1 MRNAIR
7 NTIAAALT
15 ATMAIAGITPA
26 NACDACDEQALIA
39 PVDFGAGLD
48 LVDSDGDGL
57 PDVWE
62 QHGVILSDG
71 TAVPLPGYGA
81 DVNRPDLF
89 LQLNWMAS
97 EYRSLGCEDTYVDA
111 CDFADKRNLG
121 PSAQML
127 QEMVDLFNDHGIN
140 LHIDAGELFTNI
152 PNYTPQGG
160 ETVDYNRYY
169 FKDEIQAYK
178 LLDNIDEFLGERDNI
193 FRIGVIGDQIDQG
206 NYASGISLVGDN
218 SLFIANNRL
227 MGSDAKL
234 RNTIQHELGHTL
246 DLRHWGANDT
256 VGDLIKG
263 VSLPMAPEYDSV
275 MNYLYQFG
283 KFNYSEK
290 PYLLETPNGNAVVP
304 ADWDV
309 LKINTP
315 RIAADNLEIGDF
327 SAMAGAI
334 IDNKPEAPAKE
345 ENKAEAPAA
354 DKADDKVEAP
364 AQVEAEA
371 EAEAPAQADKANDKA
386 EEKVQDQ
393 AEADDNKADAEEQD
407 APAKVDNANKQA
419 DNNKPAGADVNI
431 AAIVA
436 PIVALLAIV
445 GIGFAFANMML

>member
-97 EYRSLGCEDTYVDA
+97 EYRSLGCDDNYVDA

-127 QEMVDLFNDHGIN
+127 QEMVDLFDDHGIN

-152 PNYTPQGG
+152 PNYTNPQGG

-169 FKDEIQAYK
+169 FQDEIQAYK

-234 RNTIQHELGHTL
+234 RNTILHELGHTL

-345 ENKAEAPAA
+345 ENK
-354 DKADDKVEAP
+354 VEAP
-364 AQVEAEA
+364 AQV
-371 EAEAPAQADKANDKA
+371 DKANDKA
-386 EEKVQDQ
+386 EEQVQDQ
-393 AEADDNKADAEEQD
+393 ADAEQD

-431 AAIVA
+431 AAIIA

-445 GIGFAFANMML
+445 GIGIGFANMML

>member
-97 EYRSLGCEDTYVDA
+97 EYRSLGCDDNYVDA

-152 PNYTPQGG
+152 PNYTNPQGG

-169 FKDEIQAYK
+169 FQDEIQAYK

-234 RNTIQHELGHTL
+234 RNTILHELGHTL

-345 ENKAEAPAA
+345 ENKVEAPAA

-371 EAEAPAQADKANDKA
+371 EAPAKANDKA
-386 EEKVQDQ
+386 DEKAEEQVQDQ
-393 AEADDNKADAEEQD
+393 AEAEQE
-407 APAKVDNANKQA
+407 APAKVDNAKKQA
-419 DNNKPAGADVNI
+419 DNNKPAEADVNI

-445 GIGFAFANMML
+445 GIGIGFANMML

>member
-97 EYRSLGCEDTYVDA
+97 EYRSLGCEDNYVDA

-127 QEMVDLFNDHGIN
+127 KEMVDLFNDHGIN

-178 LLDNIDEFLGERDNI
+178 LLDNIDNFLGERDNI

-234 RNTIQHELGHTL
+234 RNTILHELGHTL

-256 VGDLIKG
+256 VGELIKG

-315 RIAADNLEIGDF
+315 RIAADNLEIGNF

-345 ENKAEAPAA
+345 ENKVEAPAKV
-354 DKADDKVEAP
+354 DEKAEAP

-371 EAEAPAQADKANDKA
+371 EAPAKARNKANDKA
-386 EEKVQDQ
+386 EEQVQDQ
-393 AEADDNKADAEEQD
+393 ADAENNKADAEEQE
-407 APAKVDNANKQA
+407 APAKVDNAKKQA

-431 AAIVA
+431 VAIVA

-445 GIGFAFANMML
+445 GIGIGFANMML

>member
-169 FKDEIQAYK
+169 FQDEIQAYK

-234 RNTIQHELGHTL
+234 RNTILHELGHTL

-345 ENKAEAPAA
+345 ENKAEAPAKV
-354 DKADDKVEAP
+354 DEKVEAP

-371 EAEAPAQADKANDKA
+371 EAPAKANDEANDKA
-386 EEKVQDQ
+386 EEQVQDQ
-393 AEADDNKADAEEQD
+393 AEAEQD
-407 APAKVDNANKQA
+407 APAKVDNAKKQA

>member
-1 MRNAIR
+1 
-7 NTIAAALT
+7 
-15 ATMAIAGITPA
+15 
-26 NACDACDEQALIA
+26 
-39 PVDFGAGLD
+39 
-48 LVDSDGDGL
+48 
-57 PDVWE
+57 
-62 QHGVILSDG
+62 
-71 TAVPLPGYGA
+71 
-81 DVNRPDLF
+81 
-89 LQLNWMAS
+89 
-97 EYRSLGCEDTYVDA
+97 
-111 CDFADKRNLG
+111 
-121 PSAQML
+121 
-127 QEMVDLFNDHGIN
+127 
-140 LHIDAGELFTNI
+140 
-152 PNYTPQGG
+152 
-160 ETVDYNRYY
+160 
-169 FKDEIQAYK
+169 
-178 LLDNIDEFLGERDNI
+178 
-193 FRIGVIGDQIDQG
+193 
-206 NYASGISLVGDN
+206 ISLVGDN

-234 RNTIQHELGHTL
+234 RNTILHELGHTL

-334 IDNKPEAPAKE
+334 IDNKPETPAKE
-345 ENKAEAPAA
+345 ENKVEAPAA
-354 DKADDKVEAP
+354 DKAEAP

-371 EAEAPAQADKANDKA
+371 EAPAKANDKANDKA

-393 AEADDNKADAEEQD
+393 AEAEQD
-407 APAKVDNANKQA
+407 APAKVDIAKKQA

-431 AAIVA
+431 VAIVA

>member
-97 EYRSLGCEDTYVDA
+97 EYRSLGCDDNYVDA

-127 QEMVDLFNDHGIN
+127 QEMVDLFDDHGIN

-169 FKDEIQAYK
+169 FQDEIQAYK

-234 RNTIQHELGHTL
+234 RNTILHELGHTL

-345 ENKAEAPAA
+345 ENKVEAPAKV
-354 DKADDKVEAP
+354 DEKAEAP

-371 EAEAPAQADKANDKA
+371 EAPAKANDKANDKA
-386 EEKVQDQ
+386 EEQVQDQ
-393 AEADDNKADAEEQD
+393 ADAEQD

-419 DNNKPAGADVNI
+419 DNNKPAEADVNI
-431 AAIVA
+431 AAIIA

-445 GIGFAFANMML
+445 GIGIGFANMML

>member
-97 EYRSLGCEDTYVDA
+97 EYRSLGCDDNYVDA

-127 QEMVDLFNDHGIN
+127 KEMVDLFNDHGIN

-169 FKDEIQAYK
+169 FQDEIQAYK

-227 MGSDAKL
+227 MGSDEKL
-234 RNTIQHELGHTL
+234 RNTILHELGHTL

-334 IDNKPEAPAKE
+334 IDNKPEAPA
-345 ENKAEAPAA
+345 A

-371 EAEAPAQADKANDKA
+371 EAPAKANDKANDKA

-393 AEADDNKADAEEQD
+393 ADAEQD

-419 DNNKPAGADVNI
+419 DNNKPAEADVNI
-431 AAIVA
+431 AAIIA

-445 GIGFAFANMML
+445 GIGIGFANMML

>member
-97 EYRSLGCEDTYVDA
+97 EYRSLGCDDTYVDA

-127 QEMVDLFNDHGIN
+127 KEMVDLFNDHGIN

-160 ETVDYNRYY
+160 ETVAYNRYY

-234 RNTIQHELGHTL
+234 RNTILHELGHTL

-345 ENKAEAPAA
+345 ENKVEAPAA
-354 DKADDKVEAP
+354 DKADEKVEVP

-371 EAEAPAQADKANDKA
+371 EAPAKANDKANDKA

-393 AEADDNKADAEEQD
+393 AEAEQD

-419 DNNKPAGADVNI
+419 DNKPAEADVNI

>member
-1 MRNAIR
+1 MRNVIR

-152 PNYTPQGG
+152 PNYTNPQGG

-234 RNTIQHELGHTL
+234 RNTILHELGHTL

-345 ENKAEAPAA
+345 ENKVEAPAA
-354 DKADDKVEAP
+354 DKADDKADDKVEAP

-371 EAEAPAQADKANDKA
+371 EAPAKANDKANDKA

-393 AEADDNKADAEEQD
+393 AEAEQD
-407 APAKVDNANKQA
+407 APAKVDNAKKQA

-431 AAIVA
+431 AAIIA

-445 GIGFAFANMML
+445 GIGIGFANMML

>member
-1 MRNAIR
+1 M
-7 NTIAAALT
+7 
-15 ATMAIAGITPA
+15 
-26 NACDACDEQALIA
+26 
-39 PVDFGAGLD
+39 
-48 LVDSDGDGL
+48 
-57 PDVWE
+57 
-62 QHGVILSDG
+62 
-71 TAVPLPGYGA
+71 
-81 DVNRPDLF
+81 
-89 LQLNWMAS
+89 
-97 EYRSLGCEDTYVDA
+97 
-111 CDFADKRNLG
+111 
-121 PSAQML
+121 
-127 QEMVDLFNDHGIN
+127 
-140 LHIDAGELFTNI
+140 
-152 PNYTPQGG
+152 GG

-178 LLDNIDEFLGERDNI
+178 LLDNIEEFLGERDNI

-234 RNTIQHELGHTL
+234 RNTILHELGHTL

-345 ENKAEAPAA
+345 ENKVEAPAA
-354 DKADDKVEAP
+354 DKADDKAEAP

-371 EAEAPAQADKANDKA
+371 EAPAKARNKANDKA
-386 EEKVQDQ
+386 EEQVQDQ
-393 AEADDNKADAEEQD
+393 ADAEQD
-407 APAKVDNANKQA
+407 APAKVDNAKKQA

-431 AAIVA
+431 AAIIA

-445 GIGFAFANMML
+445 GIGIGFANMML

>member
-1 MRNAIR
+1 
-7 NTIAAALT
+7 
-15 ATMAIAGITPA
+15 
-26 NACDACDEQALIA
+26 
-39 PVDFGAGLD
+39 
-48 LVDSDGDGL
+48 
-57 PDVWE
+57 
-62 QHGVILSDG
+62 
-71 TAVPLPGYGA
+71 
-81 DVNRPDLF
+81 
-89 LQLNWMAS
+89 
-97 EYRSLGCEDTYVDA
+97 
-111 CDFADKRNLG
+111 
-121 PSAQML
+121 
-127 QEMVDLFNDHGIN
+127 MVDLFDDHGIN

-234 RNTIQHELGHTL
+234 RNTILHELGHTL

-309 LKINTP
+309 LKINTA
-315 RIAADNLEIGDF
+315 RIAADNLEIGNF

-345 ENKAEAPAA
+345 ENKVEAPAA
-354 DKADDKVEAP
+354 DKADDKAEAP

-371 EAEAPAQADKANDKA
+371 EAPAKANDKANDKA

-393 AEADDNKADAEEQD
+393 AEAEQE

-419 DNNKPAGADVNI
+419 DNNKPAEADVNI
-431 AAIVA
+431 VAIIA

-445 GIGFAFANMML
+445 GIGIGFANMML

>member
-97 EYRSLGCEDTYVDA
+97 EYRSLGCDDNYVDA

-160 ETVDYNRYY
+160 ETVAYNRYY

-178 LLDNIDEFLGERDNI
+178 LLDNIEEFLGERDNI

-234 RNTIQHELGHTL
+234 RNTILHELGHTL

-256 VGDLIKG
+256 VGELIKG

-345 ENKAEAPAA
+345 ENKVEAPAKV
-354 DKADDKVEAP
+354 DEKAEAP

-371 EAEAPAQADKANDKA
+371 EAPAKANDKA
-386 EEKVQDQ
+386 EEQVQDQ
-393 AEADDNKADAEEQD
+393 AEAEQE

-431 AAIVA
+431 AAIIA

-445 GIGFAFANMML
+445 GIGIGFANMML

>member
-97 EYRSLGCEDTYVDA
+97 EYRSLGCDDTYVDA

-160 ETVDYNRYY
+160 ETVAYNRYY

-178 LLDNIDEFLGERDNI
+178 LLDNIEEFLGERDNI

-227 MGSDAKL
+227 MGSDEKL
-234 RNTIQHELGHTL
+234 RNTILHELGHTL

-345 ENKAEAPAA
+345 ENKVEAPAA
-354 DKADDKVEAP
+354 DKADDKAEAP
-364 AQVEAEA
+364 AQVEA

-386 EEKVQDQ
+386 EEQVQDQ
-393 AEADDNKADAEEQD
+393 ADADDNKADAEEQE
-407 APAKVDNANKQA
+407 APAKVDNAKKQA
-419 DNNKPAGADVNI
+419 DNNKPAEADVNI
-431 AAIVA
+431 VAIIA

-445 GIGFAFANMML
+445 GIGIGFANMML

>member
-26 NACDACDEQALIA
+26 HACDACDEQALIA

-97 EYRSLGCEDTYVDA
+97 EYRSLGCDDNYVDA

-127 QEMVDLFNDHGIN
+127 KEMVDLFDDHGIN

-227 MGSDAKL
+227 MGSDEKL
-234 RNTIQHELGHTL
+234 RNTILHELGHTL

-334 IDNKPEAPAKE
+334 IDNKPEAPAKVDE
-345 ENKAEAPAA
+345 KVEAPAKVDEKVD
-354 DKADDKVEAP
+354 DKAEAP

-371 EAEAPAQADKANDKA
+371 EAPAKARNKANDKA

-393 AEADDNKADAEEQD
+393 AEAEQD
-407 APAKVDNANKQA
+407 APAKVDNAKKQA

-431 AAIVA
+431 VAIVA

-445 GIGFAFANMML
+445 GIGIGFANMML

>member
-97 EYRSLGCEDTYVDA
+97 EYRSLGCEDNYVDA

-127 QEMVDLFNDHGIN
+127 KEMVDLFNDHGIN
-140 LHIDAGELFTNI
+140 LHIDAGEVFTNI
-152 PNYTPQGG
+152 PNYTNPQGG

-178 LLDNIDEFLGERDNI
+178 LLDNIDNFLGERDNI

-234 RNTIQHELGHTL
+234 RNTILHELGHTL

-256 VGDLIKG
+256 VGELIKG

-334 IDNKPEAPAKE
+334 IDNKPEAPAKVDE
-345 ENKAEAPAA
+345 
-354 DKADDKVEAP
+354 KVEAP

-386 EEKVQDQ
+386 EEQVQDQ
-393 AEADDNKADAEEQD
+393 AEAEQQE

-419 DNNKPAGADVNI
+419 DNNKPAEADVNI
-431 AAIVA
+431 VAIIA

-445 GIGFAFANMML
+445 GIGIGFANMML

>member
-97 EYRSLGCEDTYVDA
+97 EYRSLGCDDNYVDA

-127 QEMVDLFNDHGIN
+127 KEMVDLFNDHGIN

-234 RNTIQHELGHTL
+234 RNTILHELGHTL

-334 IDNKPEAPAKE
+334 IDNKPEAPAKVDE
-345 ENKAEAPAA
+345 
-354 DKADDKVEAP
+354 KVEAP

-371 EAEAPAQADKANDKA
+371 EAPAKANDKANDKA
-386 EEKVQDQ
+386 EEQVQDQ
-393 AEADDNKADAEEQD
+393 AEAEQE
-407 APAKVDNANKQA
+407 APAKVDNAKKQA
-419 DNNKPAGADVNI
+419 DNKPAGADVNI

-445 GIGFAFANMML
+445 GIGIGFANMML

>member
-97 EYRSLGCEDTYVDA
+97 EYRSLGCEDNYVDA

-127 QEMVDLFNDHGIN
+127 QEMVDLFDDHGIN
-140 LHIDAGELFTNI
+140 LHIDAGEVFTNI
-152 PNYTPQGG
+152 PNYTNPQGG

-234 RNTIQHELGHTL
+234 RNTILHELGHTL

-256 VGDLIKG
+256 VGELIKG

-345 ENKAEAPAA
+345 ENKVEAPAA
-354 DKADDKVEAP
+354 DKAEDKAEAP

-371 EAEAPAQADKANDKA
+371 EAPAKANDKANDKA
-386 EEKVQDQ
+386 EEQVQDQ
-393 AEADDNKADAEEQD
+393 AEAEQQE
-407 APAKVDNANKQA
+407 APAKVDNAKKQA

-431 AAIVA
+431 AAIIA

-445 GIGFAFANMML
+445 GIGIGFANMML

>member
-127 QEMVDLFNDHGIN
+127 QEMVDLFDDHGIN

-152 PNYTPQGG
+152 PNYTNPQGG
-160 ETVDYNRYY
+160 ETVAYNRYY
-169 FKDEIQAYK
+169 FQDEIQAYK

-234 RNTIQHELGHTL
+234 RNTILHELGHTL

-256 VGDLIKG
+256 VGELIKG

-334 IDNKPEAPAKE
+334 IDNKPEAPAKVDE
-345 ENKAEAPAA
+345 KVEAPAA
-354 DKADDKVEAP
+354 DKADDKAEAP

-371 EAEAPAQADKANDKA
+371 EAPAKANDKADEKA

-393 AEADDNKADAEEQD
+393 ADADDNKADAEQD
-407 APAKVDNANKQA
+407 APAKVDNAKKQA
-419 DNNKPAGADVNI
+419 DNNKPAEADVNI
-431 AAIVA
+431 VAIVA

-445 GIGFAFANMML
+445 GIGIGFANMML

>member
-127 QEMVDLFNDHGIN
+127 KEMVDLFNDHGIN

-160 ETVDYNRYY
+160 ETVAYNRYY
-169 FKDEIQAYK
+169 FQDEIQAYK
-178 LLDNIDEFLGERDNI
+178 LLDNIEEFLGERDNI

-234 RNTIQHELGHTL
+234 RNTILHELGHTL

-345 ENKAEAPAA
+345 ENKVEAPAKV
-354 DKADDKVEAP
+354 DEKAEAP

-371 EAEAPAQADKANDKA
+371 EAPAKANDKANDKA
-386 EEKVQDQ
+386 EEQVQDQ
-393 AEADDNKADAEEQD
+393 ADAEQD

-431 AAIVA
+431 AAIIA

-445 GIGFAFANMML
+445 GIGIGFANMML

>member
-71 TAVPLPGYGA
+71 TAVPLPGSGA

-97 EYRSLGCEDTYVDA
+97 EYRSLGCDDTYVDA

-121 PSAQML
+121 PSASML

-160 ETVDYNRYY
+160 ETVAYNRYY
-169 FKDEIQAYK
+169 FQDEIQAYK
-178 LLDNIDEFLGERDNI
+178 LLDNIEEFLGERDNI

-234 RNTIQHELGHTL
+234 RNTILHELGHTL

-334 IDNKPEAPAKE
+334 IDNKPEAPAKVDE
-345 ENKAEAPAA
+345 KVEAPAA
-354 DKADDKVEAP
+354 DKADDKAEAP

-371 EAEAPAQADKANDKA
+371 EAPAKANDKANDKA
-386 EEKVQDQ
+386 EEQVQDQ
-393 AEADDNKADAEEQD
+393 AEAEQD
-407 APAKVDNANKQA
+407 APAKVDNAKKQA
-419 DNNKPAGADVNI
+419 DNNNKPADADVNI
-431 AAIVA
+431 VAIIA

-445 GIGFAFANMML
+445 GIGIGFANMML

>member
-97 EYRSLGCEDTYVDA
+97 EYRSLGCDDNYVDA

-160 ETVDYNRYY
+160 ETVAYNRYY
-169 FKDEIQAYK
+169 FQDEIQAYK

-234 RNTIQHELGHTL
+234 RNTILHELGHTL

-345 ENKAEAPAA
+345 ENKVEAPAA
-354 DKADDKVEAP
+354 DKADEKAEAP

-371 EAEAPAQADKANDKA
+371 PAKANDKANDKA

-393 AEADDNKADAEEQD
+393 AEAEQE
-407 APAKVDNANKQA
+407 APAKVDNAKKQA

-431 AAIVA
+431 AAIIA

-445 GIGFAFANMML
+445 GIGIAFANMML

>member
-97 EYRSLGCEDTYVDA
+97 EYRSLGCDDNYVDA

-127 QEMVDLFNDHGIN
+127 KEMVDLFNDHGIN

-152 PNYTPQGG
+152 PNYTNPQGG

-178 LLDNIDEFLGERDNI
+178 LLDNIEEFLGERDNI

-234 RNTIQHELGHTL
+234 RNTILHELGHTL

-345 ENKAEAPAA
+345 ENKVEAPAA
-354 DKADDKVEAP
+354 DKADDKADDKVEAP

-371 EAEAPAQADKANDKA
+371 EAPAKANDKADEKA

-393 AEADDNKADAEEQD
+393 AEAEQD
-407 APAKVDNANKQA
+407 APAKVDNAKKQA

-445 GIGFAFANMML
+445 GIGIGFANMML

>member
-97 EYRSLGCEDTYVDA
+97 EYRSLGCDDNYVDA

-121 PSAQML
+121 PSAAML
-127 QEMVDLFNDHGIN
+127 QEMVDLFDDHGIN

-169 FKDEIQAYK
+169 FQDEIQAYK
-178 LLDNIDEFLGERDNI
+178 LLDNIEEFLGERDNI

-234 RNTIQHELGHTL
+234 RNTILHELGHTL

-309 LKINTP
+309 LKINTA

-345 ENKAEAPAA
+345 ENKVEAPAA
-354 DKADDKVEAP
+354 DKADDKAEAP
-364 AQVEAEA
+364 AQVEA

-393 AEADDNKADAEEQD
+393 DDAEGNKANAEQD
-407 APAKVDNANKQA
+407 APAKVDNAKKQA
-419 DNNKPAGADVNI
+419 DNNKPAEADVNI

-445 GIGFAFANMML
+445 GIGIGFANMML

>member
-97 EYRSLGCEDTYVDA
+97 EYRSLGCDDTYVDA

-127 QEMVDLFNDHGIN
+127 QEMVDLFDDHGIN

-152 PNYTPQGG
+152 PNYTNPQGG

-227 MGSDAKL
+227 MGSDEKL
-234 RNTIQHELGHTL
+234 RNTILHELGHTL

-256 VGDLIKG
+256 VGELMKG

-345 ENKAEAPAA
+345 ENKTEAPAA
-354 DKADDKVEAP
+354 DKADDKADDKVEAP

-371 EAEAPAQADKANDKA
+371 EAPAKANDKA
-386 EEKVQDQ
+386 DEKAEEQVQDQ
-393 AEADDNKADAEEQD
+393 ADAEQD

-445 GIGFAFANMML
+445 GIGIGFANMML

>member
-97 EYRSLGCEDTYVDA
+97 EYRSLGCDDTYVDA

-127 QEMVDLFNDHGIN
+127 KEMVDLFNDHGIN

-152 PNYTPQGG
+152 PNYTNPQGG

-169 FKDEIQAYK
+169 FQDEIQAYK
-178 LLDNIDEFLGERDNI
+178 LLDNIEEFLGERDNI

-234 RNTIQHELGHTL
+234 RNTILHELGHTL

-345 ENKAEAPAA
+345 ENKVEAPAA
-354 DKADDKVEAP
+354 DKADDKAEAP
-364 AQVEAEA
+364 AQVEA

-386 EEKVQDQ
+386 EEQVQDQ
-393 AEADDNKADAEEQD
+393 AEAEQD

-431 AAIVA
+431 AAIIA

-445 GIGFAFANMML
+445 GIGIGFANMML

>member
-97 EYRSLGCEDTYVDA
+97 EYRSLGCEDIYVDA

-127 QEMVDLFNDHGIN
+127 QEMVDLFDDHGIN

-160 ETVDYNRYY
+160 ETVAYNRYY
-169 FKDEIQAYK
+169 FQDEIQAYK

-234 RNTIQHELGHTL
+234 RNTILHELGHTL

-256 VGDLIKG
+256 VGELIKG

-345 ENKAEAPAA
+345 ENKVEAPAKV
-354 DKADDKVEAP
+354 DEKAEAP

-371 EAEAPAQADKANDKA
+371 EAPAKANDKANDKA

-393 AEADDNKADAEEQD
+393 ADADGNKANAEEQE

-431 AAIVA
+431 AAIIA

-445 GIGFAFANMML
+445 GIGIGFANMML

>member
-26 NACDACDEQALIA
+26 NACDACDEHALIA

-97 EYRSLGCEDTYVDA
+97 EYRSLGCEDNYVDA

-127 QEMVDLFNDHGIN
+127 QEMVDLFDDHGIN

-160 ETVDYNRYY
+160 ETVAYNRYY
-169 FKDEIQAYK
+169 FQDEIQAYK

-218 SLFIANNRL
+218 SFFIANNRL

-234 RNTIQHELGHTL
+234 RNTILHELGHTL

-256 VGDLIKG
+256 VGELLKG

-309 LKINTP
+309 LKINTA

-334 IDNKPEAPAKE
+334 IDNKPEAPAKVDE
-345 ENKAEAPAA
+345 KVEAPAA
-354 DKADDKVEAP
+354 DKADDKADDKVEAP

-371 EAEAPAQADKANDKA
+371 EAEAPAKANDKANDKA

-393 AEADDNKADAEEQD
+393 ADAEQD

-445 GIGFAFANMML
+445 GIGIGFANMML

>member
-97 EYRSLGCEDTYVDA
+97 EYRSLGCDDTYVDA

-127 QEMVDLFNDHGIN
+127 KEMVDLFNDHGIN

-169 FKDEIQAYK
+169 FQDEIQAYK

-218 SLFIANNRL
+218 SFFIANNRL

-234 RNTIQHELGHTL
+234 RNTILHELGHTL

-334 IDNKPEAPAKE
+334 IEKPAKVAKKE
-345 ENKAEAPAA
+345 
-354 DKADDKVEAP
+354 EAP
-364 AQVEAEA
+364 AQVEAEEQAEA
-371 EAEAPAQADKANDKA
+371 EAEAPAKADEK
-386 EEKVQDQ
+386 EE
-393 AEADDNKADAEEQD
+393 AEAPAADNNEAQADAEEQE
-407 APAKVDNANKQA
+407 APAKVDNAKKQA

-431 AAIVA
+431 AAIIA

-445 GIGFAFANMML
+445 GIGIGFANMML

>member
-97 EYRSLGCEDTYVDA
+97 EYRSLGCDDTYVDA

-127 QEMVDLFNDHGIN
+127 QEMVDLFDDHGIN

-160 ETVDYNRYY
+160 ETVAYNRYY
-169 FKDEIQAYK
+169 FQDEIQAYK
-178 LLDNIDEFLGERDNI
+178 LLDNIEEFLGERDNI

-218 SLFIANNRL
+218 SFFIANNRL

-234 RNTIQHELGHTL
+234 RNTILHELGHTL

-345 ENKAEAPAA
+345 ENKVEAPAA
-354 DKADDKVEAP
+354 DKADEKAEAP

-371 EAEAPAQADKANDKA
+371 PAKANDKANDKA

-393 AEADDNKADAEEQD
+393 AEAEQE
-407 APAKVDNANKQA
+407 APAKVDNAKKQA

-431 AAIVA
+431 AAIIA

-445 GIGFAFANMML
+445 GIGIAFANMML